1 MKTIGDLVSTDNA
14 YVFLSTQGSSCD
26 ATEIVFVKT
35 IQTTF
40 TFQGH
45 SVDTFEAVDSL
56 AKINALGSPSISTFL
71 ESRQIFALPPFV
83 GAKFTDFAEA
93 PCPLDYLLIISKA
106 LLKYES
112 SHDGSNLYSVHLPS
126 MTFLLATINI
136 SLYRFELNIQR
147 RREGLDLFLLLG
159 VAKEGAT
166 PPWDSRKHVIHHICC
181 RYFNC
186 ILSVLLSLGLGL
198 NQTYNGIYRDTSD
211 HHLIFTI
218 SLTVL

>member
-1 MKTIGDLVSTDNA
+1 
-14 YVFLSTQGSSCD
+14 
-26 ATEIVFVKT
+26 
-35 IQTTF
+35 
-40 TFQGH
+40 
-45 SVDTFEAVDSL
+45 
-56 AKINALGSPSISTFL
+56 
-71 ESRQIFALPPFV
+71 
-83 GAKFTDFAEA
+83 
-93 PCPLDYLLIISKA
+93 
-106 LLKYES
+106 
-112 SHDGSNLYSVHLPS
+112 

-166 PPWDSRKHVIHHICC
+166 PPWDSRKHVIHYICC